1 MNSQL
6 RQRLEKCSTLPTLP
20 AVAIRIVELCRQQD
34 VDLRKLAE
42 AIGQDPVLCAR
53 VLKVVNSAFYC
64 FPRQIET
71 LSHAVAI
78 LGIDAVRTIALAFS
92 LVRGMRGNEVQGFD
106 FQAFWRRSLFSAV
119 SAQCLGKWSKMRNE
133 EVLFLAG
140 LMQDIG
146 MLFLRELAPK
156 DYGELFLQSNGTH
169 RQLAKLEKTLFGEDH
184 SAVSR
189 WLAQTWGLPEVFE
202 ATLRFSH
209 DPDNREVNSELIP
222 TVQIIGLSGLFA
234 DIWLSE
240 DVAKATE
247 TARAKARWT
256 LDMDHQEVQEVCTRI
271 ALMTPS
277 LSAVFKID
285 MNDTE
290 VINKTLE
297 KAKDALLSVSIH
309 SIQRVQELQ
318 VETQS
323 LSSENQTLTHQLSK
337 DALTGL
343 YNRAYLDERMLH
355 LIESSL
361 PLSLVFCDVD
371 HFKQINDT
379 YGHPVEDCL
388 LQAIAQILEIRV
400 GDKGEVIR
408 FGGDEFVVLLPQTPT
423 ATAVEI
429 SNLLCN
435 EVASKSHSVS
445 PDQSIQVTTSFGC
458 ATHSI
463 KGDFETSED
472 LLEAADQAPY
482 LAKQGGKNQ
491 VGVYSAEL
499 KATAMQ

>member
-1 MNSQL
+1 
-6 RQRLEKCSTLPTLP
+6 
-20 AVAIRIVELCRQQD
+20 
-34 VDLRKLAE
+34 
-42 AIGQDPVLCAR
+42 
-53 VLKVVNSAFYC
+53 
-64 FPRQIET
+64 
-71 LSHAVAI
+71 
-78 LGIDAVRTIALAFS
+78 
-92 LVRGMRGNEVQGFD
+92 
-106 FQAFWRRSLFSAV
+106 
-119 SAQCLGKWSKMRNE
+119 
-133 EVLFLAG
+133 
-140 LMQDIG
+140 
-146 MLFLRELAPK
+146 
-156 DYGELFLQSNGTH
+156 
-169 RQLAKLEKTLFGEDH
+169 
-184 SAVSR
+184 
-189 WLAQTWGLPEVFE
+189 
-202 ATLRFSH
+202 
-209 DPDNREVNSELIP
+209 
-222 TVQIIGLSGLFA
+222 LSGLFA

-323 LSSENQTLTHQLSK
+323 LSSENQTLTHQSSK

-379 YGHPVEDCL
+379 YGHPVGDCL

-472 LLEAADQAPY
+472 LLEAADQALY